1 LKIRFDQDELLMW
14 ATDVLKKASMPE
26 EDAKTT
32 STILVKADLRGI
44 ETHGL
49 ARLPIYVERIQKG
62 GINPKPDFNIL
73 KETPAT
79 NLIDA
84 DNAMGQVA
92 GKFAMSKA
100 IEKAKSTSVGISSV
114 KNGNHFGIV
123 AHYLEM
129 AINNNMFGIAT
140 TNTSPLLAPFGG
152 KKAVLGTN
160 PIAFGFPG
168 GKYHPIILDMASSV
182 TSRGRIKIA
191 QLNNEKIPLTWAV
204 DERGIPTDDP
214 NEALKGALLPFGAHK
229 GYGLAVIGDILSS
242 VLSGAGFLLQTGE
255 LYSEPAKPQNLGF
268 FMMAVKLESFIDP
281 NEFNQRITEFIK
293 TIKESPKAEGTK
305 EIFMPGEIEYIRE
318 ADNEKDGAPLG
329 ENVVKALKDL
339 GSSIGVEFN
348 LEPKK

>member
-1 LKIRFDQDELLMW
+1 MKIRFDQKELVEW
-14 ATDVLKKASMPE
+14 ATQVLKKMSMSE
-26 EDAKTT
+26 SDAKTT
-32 STILVKADLRGI
+32 ATILVKADLRGI

-49 ARLPIYVERIQKG
+49 ARLPIYVERIKKG
-62 GINPKPDFNIL
+62 GINPKPNLKVL
-73 KETPAT
+73 KETSVT
-79 NLIDA
+79 TLIDA

-92 GKFAMSKA
+92 GQFAMSKA
-100 IEKAKSTSVGISSV
+100 IEKAHKTFVGISSV
-114 KNGNHFGIV
+114 RKGNHFGIV

-129 AINNNMFGIAT
+129 ALNNNMFGIAT

-152 KKAVLGTN
+152 RKAILGTN

-168 GKYHPIILDMASSV
+168 GQFYPIILDMASSV

-214 NEALKGALLPFGAHK
+214 NEALKGALLPFGDHK

-242 VLSGAGFLLQTGE
+242 VLSGAGYLIHTGE
-255 LYSEPAKPQNLGF
+255 LYKEPEKPQNLGF
-268 FMMAVKLESFIDP
+268 FMMAVKLEAFIDVD
-281 NEFNQRITEFIK
+281 EFNQRITDFIK

-318 ADNEKDGAPLG
+318 SENIKEGTPLG
-329 ENVVKALKDL
+329 ENVIKELKEL
-339 GSSIGVEFN
+339 GSSVGIEFN
-348 LEPKK
+348 LAPKN

>member
-1 LKIRFDQDELLMW
+1 MKARFDQKELVEW
-14 ATDVLKKASMPE
+14 ATQVLKKVSMPE
-26 EDAKTT
+26 SDAKTT
-32 STILVKADLRGI
+32 ATILVKADLRGI

-49 ARLPIYVERIQKG
+49 SRLPIYVKRIQKG
-62 GINPKPDFNIL
+62 GINPKPNFKIL
-73 KETPAT
+73 KETQT
-79 NLIDA
+79 TTLIDA
-84 DNAMGQVA
+84 DGAMGQVA

-100 IEKAKSTSVGISSV
+100 IEKAKDTSVGISSV
-114 KNGNHFGIV
+114 RNGNHFGIV

-129 AINNNMFGIAT
+129 AINNNMFGLAT

-152 KKAVLGTN
+152 RKAILGTN

-168 GKYHPIILDMASSV
+168 GKFYPVILDMASSV
-182 TSRGRIKIA
+182 TSRGRIKLA

-242 VLSGAGFLLQTGE
+242 VISGAGYLTHTGE
-255 LYSEPAKPQNLGF
+255 LYKEPEKPQNLGF
-268 FMMAVKLESFIDP
+268 FMMAVKLEAFIDID
-281 NEFNQRITEFIK
+281 EFSQKITDFIK

-318 ADNEKDGAPLG
+318 SENKELGVPLG
-329 ENVVKALKDL
+329 ENIIRELKEL
-339 GSSIGVEFN
+339 GDSIGVEFN
-348 LEPKK
+348 CQQK

>member
-1 LKIRFDQDELLMW
+1 MKIRFDQKELVEW
-14 ATDVLKKASMPE
+14 ATQVLKKTSMPE
-26 EDAKTT
+26 SDAKTT
-32 STILVKADLRGI
+32 ATILVKADLRGI

-49 ARLPIYVERIQKG
+49 ARLPIYVERIKKG
-62 GINPKPDFNIL
+62 GINPKPNFKIL
-73 KETPAT
+73 KETSAT
-79 NLIDA
+79 SLIDA
-84 DNAMGQVA
+84 DSAMGQVA
-92 GKFAMSKA
+92 GQFAMSKA
-100 IEKAKSTSVGISSV
+100 IEKANQTSVGISSV
-114 KNGNHFGIV
+114 RNGNHFGIV

-129 AINNNMFGIAT
+129 ALNKNMFGIAT

-152 KKAVLGTN
+152 RKAILGTN

-168 GKYHPIILDMASSV
+168 GQFHPIILDMASSV

-242 VLSGAGFLLQTGE
+242 VLSGAGYLIHTGE
-255 LYSEPAKPQNLGF
+255 LYKEPEKPQNLGF
-268 FMMAVKLESFIDP
+268 FMMAVKLEAFIDID
-281 NEFNQRITEFIK
+281 EFNERITDFIK

-318 ADNEKDGAPLG
+318 SENIKEGTPLG
-329 ENVVKALKDL
+329 ENVVKELKEL
-339 GSSIGVEFN
+339 GNSVGIEFN
-348 LEPKK
+348 LTPKN